1 MVETSYAI
9 RAAVSF
15 HTLLKRELIRIFRLS
30 IQTLLGPLISNLLF
44 LGIFAG
50 MFAGRSV
57 TVEGVSYLQF
67 ITPGLIFSAATLS
80 GFQNP
85 LFSVMILKYQD
96 TIRDFALFPL
106 PDIGRMTAFALAGG
120 IRGLMVGAATWLA
133 AGVFVGFDIYLP
145 VAFWGFI
152 FAAALLVSLGGYM
165 TGMLFDSMEKSN
177 FIVSL
182 VLTPLIYMSGIFFE
196 VRSLPGVW
204 STVAAHN
211 PLAVLTG
218 LTRSLYLKNYPAP
231 SEPLQ
236 TAGLVLFV
244 VLIVG
249 GSWYVTRKQIGIVR
263 R

>member
-1 MVETSYAI
+1 MVDTSYALRSYI
-9 RAAVSF
+9 SF

-30 IQTLLGPLISNLLF
+30 VQTLLGPLISNLLF

-50 MFAGRSV
+50 MFAGRTV

-106 PDIGRMTAFALAGG
+106 PDLGRMTAFALAGG
-120 IRGLMVGAATWLA
+120 IRGVMVGAATWLA
-133 AGVFVGFDIYLP
+133 AGVFVGFDIYMP
-145 VAFWGFI
+145 VAFWVFI
-152 FAAALLVSLGGYM
+152 FTVALIVSLGGYM
-165 TGMLFDSMEKSN
+165 TGMLFDSMEKTN

-182 VLTPLIYMSGIFFE
+182 VLTPLIYLSGIFFE

-204 STVAAHN
+204 RTIAAHN

-218 LTRSLYLKNYPAP
+218 LTRSLYLENYPAP

-236 TAGLVLFV
+236 IVSLMFFFV
-244 VLIVG
+244 SIVG
-249 GSWYVTRKQIGIVR
+249 GGWYVTQKGIGIVR